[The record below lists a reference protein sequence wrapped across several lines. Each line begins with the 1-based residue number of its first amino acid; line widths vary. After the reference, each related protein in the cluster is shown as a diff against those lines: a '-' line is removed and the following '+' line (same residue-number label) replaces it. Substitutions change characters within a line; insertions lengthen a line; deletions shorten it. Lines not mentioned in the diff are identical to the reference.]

1 MTDKDKILSPNELEI
16 LLGLPIL
23 RRIAKE
29 DAERSSGEPSYTCPL
44 CGRTSYNPNDLAN
57 QYCGACHQ
65 FAEPFWMQDVR
76 IAQRL
81 RAPKP

>member
-29 DAERSSGEPSYTCPL
+29 DALEEL
-44 CGRTSYNPNDLAN
+44 
-57 QYCGACHQ
+57 
-65 FAEPFWMQDVR
+65 
-76 IAQRL
+76 
-81 RAPKP
+81 PKP